1 MQGPIEFGEAGAV
14 QQMDSAR
21 RFPQFSLLPVELR
34 MKIWKDAIETPRIIH
49 IGSRDKVDTSTCVV
63 FNDNLCVQVVE
74 MFLVNAESR
83 AAAFEYPFIHFSVLP
98 DPDDSDEFHFLVTPN
113 DIVSMGAVCPMRWY
127 AGNTVFSCRGDAHL
141 VRNMMINW
149 NTEQLA
155 LDLQLLSISEGLGS
169 LLQMARDC
177 IQAFGNRDSLRHIYC
192 LMQDEN

>member
-1 MQGPIEFGEAGAV
+1 MQGPIELGEAGAV

-113 DIVSMGAVCPMRWY
+113 DIVSMGAHYHDLIRFNPDPSLAKLFAQLFSLISGSPMAKKSTKRIDFKWLDKNMDI
-127 AGNTVFSCRGDAHL
+127 AKALSHL
-141 VRNMMINW
+141 RFVQPR
-149 NTEQLA
+149 L
-155 LDLQLLSISEGLGS
+155 
-169 LLQMARDC
+169 
-177 IQAFGNRDSLRHIYC
+177 
-192 LMQDEN
+192 